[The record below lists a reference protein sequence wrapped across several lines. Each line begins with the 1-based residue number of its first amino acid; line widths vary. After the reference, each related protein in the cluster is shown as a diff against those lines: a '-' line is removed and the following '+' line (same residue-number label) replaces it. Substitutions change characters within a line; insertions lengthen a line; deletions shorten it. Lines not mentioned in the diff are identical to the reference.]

1 MKHFFII
8 SLCFSLLACKADQKT
23 QEETA
28 DVIRSVKTI
37 NTQFVSHT
45 TQRELAGV
53 IKSTQTSPLS
63 FKVSGTANKILV
75 TKGTLVTNGQV
86 LAQLGQEE
94 FTLAYNK
101 AQASLGAAKA
111 ALIQAEDKYVR
122 SEKLN
127 QKGFV
132 SDSELTAFKADFNA
146 KEQQVKLSETDVRN
160 AKLNLERTLLI
171 APFDGLISEVLIDDY
186 TKVSSGQKV
195 IELVN
200 ANSLDV
206 DVLVPESLIKYLSF
220 GQKVDIEIPALQY
233 KVVQGEITEIGAVVQ
248 KGNAYAVTVSILNPD
263 TTIRNG
269 MSANI
274 IVNFGGTDSKAI
286 ILPLSAVN
294 FDDAS
299 AAKERRHASIYV
311 VNETTM
317 QLEKRYVSTERTL
330 DNEFRVFEGLTQGEK
345 VVVAGVPFL
354 YPGQK
359 VKIWQSK

>member
-1 MKHFFII
+1 MKYFFII
-8 SLCFSLLACKADQKT
+8 SFCFYLLGCKADQKA
-23 QEETA
+23 QEDIV

-75 TKGTLVTNGQV
+75 TKGTLVTQGQV
-86 LAQLGQEE
+86 LARLGQEE

-132 SDSELTAFKADFNA
+132 SDSELTGFKADFNA

-220 GQKVDIEIPALQY
+220 EQKVDIEIPALQY
-233 KVVQGEITEIGAVVQ
+233 KVVQGEIAEIGAVVQ

-294 FDDAS
+294 FDDTS

-330 DNEFRVFEGLTQGEK
+330 DNEFRVFEGLAQGEK